1 MATKFFWLPRKK
13 MRHIF
18 WKALDEGFLKTY
30 DTTPLCG
37 NSNFLVV
44 VMLVTK
50 FFLSQQGWVT

>member
-1 MATKFFWLPRKK
+1 